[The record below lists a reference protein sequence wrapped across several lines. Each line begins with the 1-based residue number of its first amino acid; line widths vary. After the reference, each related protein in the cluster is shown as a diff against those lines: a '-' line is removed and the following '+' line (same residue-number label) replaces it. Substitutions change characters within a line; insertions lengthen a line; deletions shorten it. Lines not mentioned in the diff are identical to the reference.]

1 MSDNNLDSLKELNDT
16 EFAILFIDNIYKSLK
31 RFDKPDITTSS
42 LLLLYLSVVNSLKK
56 YKEVAEETEHKV
68 LYSDEIDSIIKRSE
82 LYLKKVAEDESKSL
96 YVEQDIDTLTDLVK
110 GVLLMLKKDLVE
122 LPKYSYLK
130 K

>member
-82 LYLKKVAEDESKSL
+82 LYLQKVAEDESKSL
-96 YVEQDIDTLTDLVK
+96 YVEQDIDTLTELIK
-110 GVLLMLKKDLVE
+110 CVLLMLKKDLVE

>member
-16 EFAILFIDNIYKSLK
+16 EFAILFIDNIFKSLK

-56 YKEVAEETEHKV
+56 YKEVAEETEHKI
-68 LYSDEIDSIIKRSE
+68 LYSEEIDSIIKRSE
-82 LYLKKVAEDESKSL
+82 LYLQKVAEDESKSL
-96 YVEQDIDTLTDLVK
+96 YVEQDIDTLTELVK

>member
-16 EFAILFIDNIYKSLK
+16 EFAILFIDNIFKSLK
-31 RFDKPDITTSS
+31 RFDKPDITTSI

-82 LYLKKVAEDESKSL
+82 LYLQKVAEDESKSL
-96 YVEQDIDTLTDLVK
+96 YVEQDIDTLTELVK

>member
-1 MSDNNLDSLKELNDT
+1 MSGNNLDSLKELNDT

-68 LYSDEIDSIIKRSE
+68 LYSEEIDSIIKRSE
-82 LYLKKVAEDESKSL
+82 LYLQKVAEDESKSL
-96 YVEQDIDTLTDLVK
+96 YVEQDIDTLTELVK

>member
-68 LYSDEIDSIIKRSE
+68 LYLDEIDSIIKRGE
-82 LYLKKVAEDESKSL
+82 LYLQKVAEDESKSL

>member
-1 MSDNNLDSLKELNDT
+1 M
-16 EFAILFIDNIYKSLK
+16 
-31 RFDKPDITTSS
+31 
-42 LLLLYLSVVNSLKK
+42 KK
-56 YKEVAEETEHKV
+56 YKEVAEETEHNV
-68 LYSDEIDSIIKRSE
+68 LYSEEIDSIIKRSE
-82 LYLKKVAEDESKSL
+82 LYLQKVAEDESKSL

>member
-1 MSDNNLDSLKELNDT
+1 MSNNNLDSLKELNDT
-16 EFAILFIDNIYKSLK
+16 EFAILFIDNIYKSIK

-56 YKEVAEETEHKV
+56 YKEVAEETEHNV

-82 LYLKKVAEDESKSL
+82 LYLQKVAEDESKSL
-96 YVEQDIDTLTDLVK
+96 YVEQDISTLTDLVK
-110 GVLLMLKKDLVE
+110 GVLLMLKKDLVD

>member
-1 MSDNNLDSLKELNDT
+1 MSGNNLDSLKELNDT

-56 YKEVAEETEHKV
+56 YKEVAEETEHKI
-68 LYSDEIDSIIKRSE
+68 LYSEEIDSIIKRSE
-82 LYLKKVAEDESKSL
+82 LYLQKVAEDESKSL
-96 YVEQDIDTLTDLVK
+96 YVEQDIDTLTELVK

>member
-1 MSDNNLDSLKELNDT
+1 MSDNNLDSLKELNDI

-68 LYSDEIDSIIKRSE
+68 LYSEEIDSIIKRGE
-82 LYLKKVAEDESKSL
+82 LYLQKVAEDESKSL

-122 LPKYSYLK
+122 LPKYFYLK

>member
-16 EFAILFIDNIYKSLK
+16 EFAILFIDNIFKSLK

-82 LYLKKVAEDESKSL
+82 LYLQKVAEDESKSL
-96 YVEQDIDTLTDLVK
+96 YVEQDIDTLTELVK

>member
-16 EFAILFIDNIYKSLK
+16 EFAIFFIDNIYKSLK

-96 YVEQDIDTLTDLVK
+96 YVEQDIDTLTELVK

>member
-1 MSDNNLDSLKELNDT
+1 MSGNNLDSLKELNDT
-16 EFAILFIDNIYKSLK
+16 EFAILFIDNIFKSLK

-82 LYLKKVAEDESKSL
+82 LYLQKVAEDESKSL

>member
-1 MSDNNLDSLKELNDT
+1 MSGNNLDSLKELNDT

-68 LYSDEIDSIIKRSE
+68 LYSEEIDSIIKRSE
-82 LYLKKVAEDESKSL
+82 LYLQKVAEDESKSL

>member
-1 MSDNNLDSLKELNDT
+1 MSTNNLDSLKELNDT

-56 YKEVAEETEHKV
+56 YKEVAEETEHKI
-68 LYSDEIDSIIKRSE
+68 LYSEEIDSIIKRSE
-82 LYLKKVAEDESKSL
+82 LYLQKVAEDESKSL

>member
-1 MSDNNLDSLKELNDT
+1 MSDNNLDSLKVLNDT

-82 LYLKKVAEDESKSL
+82 LYLQKVAEDESKSL
-96 YVEQDIDTLTDLVK
+96 YVEQDIDTLTELVK

>member
-82 LYLKKVAEDESKSL
+82 LYLQKVAEDESKSL
-96 YVEQDIDTLTDLVK
+96 YVEQDIDTLTELVK

>member
-68 LYSDEIDSIIKRSE
+68 LYSEEIDSIIKRSE
-82 LYLKKVAEDESKSL
+82 LYLQKVAEYESKSL
-96 YVEQDIDTLTDLVK
+96 YVEQDIDTLTELVK
-110 GVLLMLKKDLVE
+110 GVLLILKKDLVE

>member
-1 MSDNNLDSLKELNDT
+1 MSGNNLDSLKELNDT

-56 YKEVAEETEHKV
+56 YKDVAEETEHKV

-82 LYLKKVAEDESKSL
+82 LYLQKVAEDESKSL
-96 YVEQDIDTLTDLVK
+96 YVEQDIDTLTELVK

>member
-1 MSDNNLDSLKELNDT
+1 MSSNNLDSLKELNDT

-56 YKEVAEETEHKV
+56 YKEVAEETEHKI
-68 LYSDEIDSIIKRSE
+68 LYSEEIDSIIKRSE
-82 LYLKKVAEDESKSL
+82 LYLQKVAEDESKSL